1 MNKRQKKNIA
11 NIIIIVCIL
20 FGIIWIASLFIH
32 IGGQYTDNAQI
43 NQNIVDVSSR
53 IQGFVKEIR
62 FNEFQQVKKG
72 DTLIVIEDTE
82 YRLRV
87 SQAKADYQKALAGKS
102 AMQTGISTLEN
113 NISVSEAGIQELE
126 ILLKN
131 AENDYNR
138 YKSLLSNQAVTQKQ
152 YDDVYT
158 KYQSLKAKLET
169 MKRQKQSTSLSKKE
183 RTQNLEQTN
192 MHIEIAKLALEL
204 AELNLSYTVITSPCN
219 GTMSRKIVQVGEL
232 LMPGKKVFS
241 IIDDSEKWVIANYRE
256 SQRGEIKIGNKV
268 EIKVDAY
275 PNLKLNGEVSAI
287 SNATGAKYSVS
298 SPDNSVGNFVKVE
311 QRIPIKIIFTKDNDI
326 NILKQLSAGM
336 NVECKILN

>member
-43 NQNIVDVSSR
+43 NQNIVEVSSR

-126 ILLKN
+126 ILLN
-131 AENDYNR
+131 N
-138 YKSLLSNQAVTQKQ
+138 
-152 YDDVYT
+152 
-158 KYQSLKAKLET
+158 
-169 MKRQKQSTSLSKKE
+169 
-183 RTQNLEQTN
+183 
-192 MHIEIAKLALEL
+192 
-204 AELNLSYTVITSPCN
+204 
-219 GTMSRKIVQVGEL
+219 
-232 LMPGKKVFS
+232 
-241 IIDDSEKWVIANYRE
+241 
-256 SQRGEIKIGNKV
+256 
-268 EIKVDAY
+268 
-275 PNLKLNGEVSAI
+275 
-287 SNATGAKYSVS
+287 
-298 SPDNSVGNFVKVE
+298 
-311 QRIPIKIIFTKDNDI
+311 
-326 NILKQLSAGM
+326 
-336 NVECKILN
+336 